1 LNNQSFSNVERGGKR
16 KNSGRKSKA
25 DELKLIEQMD
35 AYMLPNELW
44 STLAELCKNKDRFA
58 LRTWIEYRYGKPK
71 QSLDIE
77 TKEAFNPIQI
87 IITDEN
93 ND

>member
-1 LNNQSFSNVERGGKR
+1 LIIQSFSKVERGGKR
-16 KNSGRKSKA
+16 EGSGRKAKA

-77 TKEAFNPIQI
+77 TKEPFNPIQI
-87 IITDEN
+87 IISDEN

>member
-1 LNNQSFSNVERGGKR
+1 MERGGKR
-16 KNSGRKSKA
+16 QGSGRKAKA

-44 STLAELCKNKDRFA
+44 ATLAELCRNKDRFA
-58 LRTWIEYRYGKPK
+58 IRTWIEYRYGKPK

-77 TKEAFNPIQI
+77 TSTEHFTPIQI

-93 ND
+93 SDR

>member
-1 LNNQSFSNVERGGKR
+1 MERGGKR
-16 KNSGRKSKA
+16 QGSGRKAKA

-44 STLAELCKNKDRFA
+44 ATLAELCRNKDRFA
-58 LRTWIEYRYGKPK
+58 IRTWIEYRYGKPK

-77 TKEAFNPIQI
+77 TSSENFKPII
-87 IITDEN
+87 LNYGTN
-93 ND
+93 NKH

>member
-1 LNNQSFSNVERGGKR
+1 MERGGKR

-44 STLAELCKNKDRFA
+44 STLAELCRNKDRFA
-58 LRTWIEYRYGKPK
+58 LKTWIEYRYGKPK
-71 QSLDIE
+71 QSIDIE
-77 TKEAFNPIQI
+77 TNEAFNPIQI
-87 IITDEN
+87 IITDDHN